1 MVKKNKL
8 TYRKCSDKSKNKG
21 PPGKSS
27 SNGKYVLAKDPKA
40 RARQNAAI
48 RQYYADKREDEL
60 NISTKRTSRVGNVY
74 RGITK
79 YIDPETKLERNY
91 VVVRDNGRSVAV
103 SKLKSIKQFDD
114 NGKNTDP
121 ALFEINYKKYGLLKR
136 TGVDF
141 QRFDKNRMSS
151 RPLELS
157 DKRVFPE
164 EKERFKLSSHDTHKV
179 IKHTEKKKKPRQ
191 I

>member
-1 MVKKNKL
+1 MANKKK
-8 TYRKCSDKSKNKG
+8 TARYKVADTSKNKS
-21 PPGKSS
+21 PPGK
-27 SNGKYVLAKDPKA
+27 NTGKGKFVPAKYPKA
-40 RARQNAAI
+40 RERQNAAI

-79 YIDPETKLERNY
+79 YIDPETKIERNY